1 MLLARSAPIAPLS
14 GGKAPLADGVLALS
28 RGPLKVPH
36 MTAITER
43 LNSFERRLR
52 SLEVELDDLRQIV
65 AEEVQPASPER
76 EPEKPG
82 WAYFET
88 PKLPPPP
95 PSPKPKPALTL
106 TEPRPERGSVREP
119 APRPAAPPPPPPPP
133 APPRELDLSFLF
145 SARALAWTGGAVTL
159 LGIVFFFVLS
169 VQRGWIGPSLRVG
182 LGAAASAL
190 VFGAGVWAR
199 RRYGDVYSTYAAVG
213 AGIAGGYATL
223 LAAAALYD
231 LLPAPLALVLAGAIA
246 GVGVATSV
254 AWRSE
259 TIAGLGL
266 IGAILVP
273 LVALTQGGLSSLG
286 TAFVAVVLAGTIAVA
301 LRQEW
306 WTLLGAAAIASAP
319 QIEVLMLDAQG
330 RHGRA
335 VALAVTFWL
344 LYAAAGVAGHL
355 RRRATA
361 LTAEPS
367 AFLVFSGAFAGN
379 ACAILF
385 DGRAQGL
392 ALLGVALAYA
402 ALAAVLFAKQRDLS
416 ALATAV
422 ALGIGGVAAADLLNG
437 DALTVAWAAEASV
450 LAWLARRV
458 RELRFQLASLV
469 WLGLAVAHTIAID
482 APPRDLFVASDS
494 PARGLIAVV
503 AVAIAAALVA
513 LHTGEWDE
521 TDEQR
526 GILRPLSR
534 LLDDLRASQD
544 GLRAVASWLAGALAL
559 YAGSLAILGIAEWT
573 GDDVDTAFDWGHV
586 GIAALL
592 GLAGLACVRAGF
604 RAAGLTILGGATVL
618 VITYEPTFVAQT
630 PRGYAFLAVA
640 LAAFLA
646 SFDEGIG
653 EEIGVTLLAAGLI
666 LGGAGAAWLLD
677 GTPLALVWSAEA
689 AALAYVG
696 HRTNRLHVSLG
707 AFAWLGVAAVHALVV
722 DAPPRDF
729 VLPTA
734 HPWQGIP
741 ALLALGAAGLA
752 VAVLASERSVRLTS
766 TVVACA
772 APLYAASLGLLEALP
787 FDWGHVAVAGLWGGL
802 GLAAVLAGRR
812 TAGLAL
818 GAATV
823 ALTAEAVLE
832 LAPEP
837 RSYALLV
844 IAASTMLIGY
854 FHGRVEISLA
864 ATILSIPIAAG
875 GFVALLEGTEFGLA
889 MLGVAAAHVALAAGA
904 FRRDRD
910 LSTVH
915 WVTALVVA
923 VPASAIVLDGTWL
936 VLAWTAA
943 AAGLALLPRALDEE
957 RFEPASFAYLA
968 LSAVWTLTLLARP
981 DLLVRVHA
989 HPGAGAPAALLVAAA
1004 AAVYASRATALR
1016 AHTWWASGT
1025 LAVYGVSL
1033 ALLEL
1038 FRHLGDAS
1046 PTTAYQ
1052 RGHTAV
1058 SALWGLIGLALLYAG
1073 LQRSVRALQLGGF
1086 ALFGI
1091 SLAKLFV
1098 FDLTMLSSVA
1108 RAFSFLA
1115 VGAVLLLGGFFY
1127 QRLTQPPD
1135 TEHAVS

>member
-1 MLLARSAPIAPLS
+1 
-14 GGKAPLADGVLALS
+14 
-28 RGPLKVPH
+28 

-52 SLEVELDDLRQIV
+52 SLEVELDDLRQLV
-65 AEEVQPASPER
+65 AEEETAPEPQEPA
-76 EPEKPG
+76 

-88 PKLPPPP
+88 PEPPPPPP
-95 PSPKPKPALTL
+95 PSP
-106 TEPRPERGSVREP
+106 RPEPVRAA
-119 APRPAAPPPPPPPP
+119 APPPPPPPPP
-133 APPRELDLSFLF
+133 APPREIDLSFLF
-145 SARALAWTGGAVTL
+145 SARALAWSGGAVTL

-169 VQRGWIGPSLRVG
+169 VQRGWIGPSLRVA
-182 LGAAASAL
+182 LGAAASSL
-190 VFGAGVWAR
+190 VFGAGMWAR

-246 GVGVATSV
+246 GAGVATSL

-273 LVALTQGGLSSLG
+273 LVALEQGGLSSLG
-286 TAFVAVVLAGTIAVA
+286 TAFVAVVLGGTIVVA
-301 LRQEW
+301 LRQQW
-306 WTLLGAAAIASAP
+306 WTLLAVAAIASAP
-319 QIEVLMLDAQG
+319 QIEVLMLDAEG

-335 VALAVTFWL
+335 IALAVAFWL
-344 LYAAAGVAGHL
+344 LYAGAGVAGHL

-392 ALLGVALAYA
+392 SMLTVAVAYA
-402 ALAAVLFAKQRDLS
+402 ALAAALFAKQRDLS

-469 WLGLAVAHTIAID
+469 WLGLAVAHAIGID
-482 APPRDLFVASDS
+482 ATPRDLFVASDT
-494 PARGLIAVV
+494 PARGLVAVV

-521 TDEQR
+521 TGEQR

-534 LLDDLRASQD
+534 LLADLRASQD
-544 GLRAVASWLAGALAL
+544 GLRVVASWLAGALGL
-559 YAGSLAILGIAEWT
+559 YAGALAILGVAEWI
-573 GDDVDTAFDWGHV
+573 GDDVDAAFDWGHV
-586 GIAALL
+586 GVAALL
-592 GLAGLACVRAGF
+592 GLAGLACVRAGV
-604 RAAGLTILGGATVL
+604 RVAGLTILGGAIAL
-618 VITYEPTFVAQT
+618 VIMYDPTFLAQT

-646 SFDEGIG
+646 SFDEESG
-653 EEIGVTLLAAGLI
+653 EEIAVVLLGAGLV

-677 GTPLALVWSAEA
+677 GTPLALAWSAEA
-689 AALAYVG
+689 AVLAYVG

-707 AFAWLGVAAVHALVV
+707 AFAWLGVAAAHVLIV

-734 HPWQGIP
+734 HPWHGIP

-752 VAVLASERSVRLTS
+752 VALLSSERSVRLTS

-772 APLYAASLGLLEALP
+772 APLYAVSLGILEVLP
-787 FDWGHVAVAGLWGGL
+787 FDWGHVAIAGLWGTL

-812 TAGLAL
+812 VPGLAL

-823 ALTAEAVLE
+823 ALAAEAIVE

-844 IAASTMLIGY
+844 IAASALLIGY
-854 FHGRVEISLA
+854 FDRRLEISLA
-864 ATILSIPIAAG
+864 GTSLSVPLATG
-875 GFVALLEGTEFGLA
+875 GFVGLLEGTEFGLA
-889 MLGVAAAHVALAAGA
+889 LLGVAATHAALAAGA

-910 LSTVH
+910 LATLH

-923 VPASAIVLDGTWL
+923 VPASVIVLHGTWL
-936 VLAWTAA
+936 VLAWTAT
-943 AAGLALLPRALDEE
+943 AAGLALLPRALKEE
-957 RFEPASFAYLA
+957 RFEPASFAYLVLA
-968 LSAVWTLTLLARP
+968 GVWTLTLEARP

-989 HPGAGAPAALLVAAA
+989 HPGAGAPAALLLAAA
-1004 AAVYASRATALR
+1004 AAVYASRATQLR

-1025 LAVYGVSL
+1025 LAVYGLSL

-1038 FRHLGDAS
+1038 FRHLGDVS
-1046 PTTAYQ
+1046 PVTAYQ

-1073 LQRSVRALQLGGF
+1073 LQRGVRALQLGGF
-1086 ALFGI
+1086 ALFGTSI
-1091 SLAKLFV
+1091 AKLFV
-1098 FDLTMLSSVA
+1098 FDLTMLSSIA

-1127 QRLTQPPD
+1127 QRLTQCPNGASP
-1135 TEHAVS
+1135 EGP